1 MAINVLRG
9 LRNRGS
15 HAPAEFDDS
24 DAGFHPAAEAP
35 AASRGPRVAC
45 PTCGRPLGLLQTEC
59 QGCGLRVL
67 AGVPIRHGA
76 LLIVAGASGGLLI
89 GLVLAIAIA
98 LTGRPAEAAVVAPAP
113 SAVASGPLGSAD
125 PALVSGPV
133 PTQASIA
140 LRSSATIEDRLAAS
154 AAALKAQLRVKSFSA
169 VTAAGTFRTIAS
181 DALWGSEQT
190 DGLSDWPAAAPLRA
204 QLEAFY
210 ASVRQSARDALS
222 VSIQDN
228 AKYKAS
234 AKRMVKLL
242 GSIPST
248 RAAMTALAAANGIPL
263 PTP

>member
-15 HAPAEFDDS
+15 HPPAEYDDP
-24 DAGFHPAAEAP
+24 DADFHPAAEAP
-35 AASRGPRVAC
+35 AASRGPQVAC

-59 QGCGLRVL
+59 PGCGLRVL

-76 LLIVAGASGGLLI
+76 LLVVAGASAGLLV
-89 GLVLAIAIA
+89 GLALAIVIA
-98 LTGRPAEAAVVAPAP
+98 VTGRPAEAVVAAPGP
-113 SAVASGPLGSAD
+113 SAAASGPLGSAD

-133 PTQASIA
+133 PTKGATA
-140 LRSSATIEDRLAAS
+140 LRSSATIDDRLVKS

-169 VTAAGTFRTIAS
+169 VTAATTIRTIAA
-181 DALWGSEQT
+181 DAAWGSDQT
-190 DGLSDWPAAAPLRA
+190 DGLADWPAAAPLRA

-228 AKYKAS
+228 ARYKAS

-248 RAAMTALAAANGIPL
+248 RAAMTALAAANGITL